1 MRYSH
6 RVGNL
11 DEWESKAN
19 NEVTTYSDSYA
30 NWIIIVTRTN
40 TRKSVLNKDVDGE
53 HAGGKGL
60 QDALRIKKHA
70 SPFPASAG
78 YPFGNSSPLGSSS
91 LHTIDI
97 LQGLGV

>member
-11 DEWESKAN
+11 DERESKAN
-19 NEVTTYSDSYA
+19 NEVTTYIDSYA

-40 TRKSVLNKDVDGE
+40 TRNSVLNKDVDQIHRCCVTYQDFVAGE

-70 SPFPASAG
+70 
-78 YPFGNSSPLGSSS
+78 
-91 LHTIDI
+91 
-97 LQGLGV
+97 